1 MGQKAIRQAKVPP
14 NFNPECPGDFTQ
26 CQLHKFHE
34 GLKAHPIFH
43 GRFDNVPIERIGLM
57 VKQIYKILLYTT
69 KSGIMM
75 SFEKIFTLHVLMN
88 ITEAEMNIFFDI
100 FLTTFPFQDD
110 ECFSKYEGILDK
122 VKWKMLGV
130 RRRGT
135 KYLQFYNEIKRNP
148 ILNRRFLCV
157 SPYVFS
163 KMIDEIIYIADT
175 PLPEREFGAF
185 ADQHR
190 KLKITGEEF
199 DEFLRLFFE
208 HCSSDIDYFR
218 AIGPKM
224 EKIRG
229 MIVLET
235 FDWVLCFSRSLRY
248 PTKGPIFQIPL
259 SKLRVMTARIVD
271 VVLNPELFSTQEIIE
286 THKSVKISKVAF
298 REFVRSFIQIC
309 SGNEEFKKAAKLM
322 FVKLEK
328 VMVTQAELLRTK
340 VSPRINLIGME

>member
-1 MGQKAIRQAKVPP
+1 MGQKAICQAKVPP
-14 NFNPECPGDFTQ
+14 KVNSECPGDFPQ
-26 CQLHKFHE
+26 SQLNEFHE
-34 GLKAHPIFH
+34 RLKAHPIFH
-43 GRFDNVPIERIGLM
+43 GRFDNVPIERIELM
-57 VKQIYKILLYTT
+57 VKQIYAILLYTS
-69 KSGIMM
+69 KNGIVM

-100 FLTTFPFQDD
+100 FLSTFSFQDD
-110 ECFSKYEGILDK
+110 WCFRKYEGILDE
-122 VKWKMLGV
+122 VKWMMLGV

-135 KYLQFYNEIKRNP
+135 KYLLFYNEIKRNP

-163 KMIDEIIYIADT
+163 KMIDEIIYIVDT
-175 PLPEREFGAF
+175 PVPEREFGAF

-235 FDWVLCFSRSLRY
+235 FDWVLSFSRSLRY
-248 PTKGPIFQIPL
+248 PTKGPIFEIPL
-259 SKLRVMTARIVD
+259 CKLRVMIARIVE
-271 VVLNPELFSTQEIIE
+271 VVLNPELFSTKEIIE

-298 REFVRSFIQIC
+298 REFVRSFVQIC
-309 SGNEEFKKAAKLM
+309 SPKEEFKKGAKLL

-328 VMVTQAELLRTK
+328 IMVTEAALHT
-340 VSPRINLIGME
+340 